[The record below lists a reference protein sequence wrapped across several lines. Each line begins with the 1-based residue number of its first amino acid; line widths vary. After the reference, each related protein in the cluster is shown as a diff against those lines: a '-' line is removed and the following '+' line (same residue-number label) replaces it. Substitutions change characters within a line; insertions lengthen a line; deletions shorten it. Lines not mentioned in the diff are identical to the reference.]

1 MSSVGKG
8 IATAS
13 IGKILQARGYKVSL
27 VKCDMYVNID
37 AGTIR
42 PTEHGEVFIGED
54 GIEADQDLGNY
65 ERFTNQISTSAHYIT
80 TGQVYAEVIRR
91 ERNLEY
97 DGEDVEV
104 VPDIPNEIIRRIENV
119 AKKDK
124 SDFVVIEIGGTV
136 GEYQNVLFLEAAR
149 MLRTRHKKDVLFVLV
164 SYLPVPSKLGEMK
177 TKPTQYAARTLNA
190 TGIQADFIL
199 CRSEWPM
206 DNKRRE
212 KLALFCN
219 IEPQDAISAPDV
231 DSIYDVPINFAKDKL
246 DLKIL
251 AKFEL
256 KPKANHLEKWTALA
270 KKIKSLQKTVAIG
283 IVGKYFNTGDFTL
296 SDSYISVIE
305 SIRHAGWQL
314 GFQPKI
320 SWLNAEEYENN
331 PKKLKELSTFDGIIV
346 PGGFGARGVEGKIRA
361 IEFCRTHKIP
371 YFGLC
376 YGMQLAVVEF
386 ARNVCGLKDANTTE
400 VNFKTKYPVI
410 HTLPEQLANIREKK
424 MGGSMRLGAYTC
436 ELKPGTMAR
445 KVYDTKLISERHRH
459 RYEVNND
466 YRDLLEKRGMIFS
479 GVNPERNL
487 VEIMEL
493 KNHPFFLGTQFHP
506 EFKSRPLDP
515 HPLFRE
521 FIRAAIKNPARN
533 SRKNSKFRSKHR

>member
-1 MSSVGKG
+1 MAKYIFVCGGVMSSVGKG

-65 ERFTNQISTSAHYIT
+65 ERFTNQVSTAAHYIT

-104 VPDIPNEIIRRIENV
+104 VPDIPNEIIRRIEAV
-119 AKKDK
+119 ARKDK
-124 SDFVVIEIGGTV
+124 SDFVVVEIGGTV

-149 MLRTRHKKDVLFVLV
+149 IMKTRLKNDVLFVLV
-164 SYLPVPSKLGEMK
+164 SYLPVPGKLGEMK

-190 TGIQADFIL
+190 TGIQANFII
-199 CRSEWPM
+199 CRSERPI

-219 IEPQDAISAPDV
+219 IEPEDAISAPDV
-231 DSIYDVPINFAKDKL
+231 DSIYDVPVNFAKDKL

-251 AKFEL
+251 AKFGL
-256 KPKANHLEKWTALA
+256 KPRANHLEEWTALA
-270 KKIKSLQKTVAIG
+270 KKIKLLKKTVSIG

-305 SIRHAGWQL
+305 SIRHASWYL

-320 SWLNAEEYENN
+320 SWLNAEEYENDS
-331 PKKLKELSTFDGIIV
+331 KKLRELSLFDGIIV
-346 PGGFGARGVEGKIRA
+346 PGGFGSRGVEGKIRA
-361 IEFCRTHKIP
+361 IEYCRTHKIP
-371 YFGLC
+371 YLGLC

-386 ARNVCGLKDANTTE
+386 ARTVCGLKGANTVE
-400 VNFKTKYPVI
+400 VNPKTKYPVI

-436 ELKPGTMAR
+436 QLKPETIAQR
-445 KVYDTKLISERHRH
+445 VYDTKLISERHRH

-466 YRDLLEKRGMIFS
+466 YRELLEKRGVVFS
-479 GVNPERNL
+479 GVNTERNL

-493 KNHPFFLGTQFHP
+493 KGHPFFVGTQFHP

-515 HPLFRE
+515 HPLFKE
-521 FIRAAIKNPARN
+521 FIRAAAKL
-533 SRKNSKFRSKHR
+533 K